1 MTINVSLASLIDAKV
16 LGAIAPKVSGKRLLK
31 QTEIISKFGALLPG
45 MLVQFGCTTALRI
58 DHLLA
63 QVAHES
69 DGFCTTEEYASGA
82 AYEGRT
88 DLGNIKSGDGRR
100 FKGRGPI
107 QLTGRE
113 NYRLF
118 TVWMR
123 KIIPD
128 CPDFEA
134 QPELIALFPWAAW
147 AVFFFWTTKALNALA
162 DRDDLIAV
170 TKRINGGTNGLQD
183 RAARLAKAKATV
195 ARLQAELLDKV
206 QSFVSIRRGSNDFER
221 VEQLQRALAAA
232 GHYALTID
240 ADFGP
245 GTEGAVKTFQRARGL
260 TIDGIVGAKTW
271 ECLAP
276 FIEKEHA

>member
-16 LGAIAPKVSGKRLLK
+16 LGAIAPKVSGKRLQK

-82 AYEGRT
+82 AYEGRE
-88 DLGNIKSGDGRR
+88 DLGNVRRGDGKR

-118 TVWMR
+118 TAWLR

-134 QPELIALFPWAAW
+134 QPELVALFPWAAW
-147 AVFFFWTTKALNALA
+147 AVFFFWITKSLNALA

-170 TKRINGGTNGLQD
+170 TKRVNGGTNGLAD
-183 RAARLAKAKATV
+183 RAARLAKAKATI
-195 ARLQAELLDKV
+195 ARLQAGLMDKE
-206 QSFVSIRRGSNDFER
+206 QGFVSLRRGSNDFAR
-221 VEQLQRALAAA
+221 VEQLQRALAAS

-260 TIDGIVGAKTW
+260 TVDGIVGAKTW
-271 ECLAP
+271 ECLEP
-276 FIEKEHA
+276 FIAKEHA